1 MLRNF
6 PRRAFST
13 ELFSGILTG
22 GKPNVTALS
31 PPPAAAADVVAED
44 GEGLNQMLAHASTS
58 DMDELLGPRRI
69 RSTVVESAVRMIADY
84 FMVYDAMD
92 KVLLDQE
99 FKLEYG
105 STGLEGEEESDQDA
119 LVSINQNLLNSL
131 DKPSLQRVH
140 NNFFQDYIPTKL
152 GSANFYN
159 NYTQFSTAAPY
170 YSQPGSGEAYKS
182 LLYYMKNLRPEF
194 LSGLSK
200 QLMETKGVPD
210 LDVFHLVIRQ
220 LTLYRYSKPAQMALQ
235 CLLQSGISLNAETL
249 SIALKLAT
257 SNGDVEHFRQLSR
270 IFDLREP
277 PGLIDTNPL
286 FQNMSQ
292 TTPGKWDFQRKEMD
306 NLLRARFFP
315 NSGPKMNKKQMAY
328 LYTTLVEGFYKLN
341 WHNYIDMAIRKMIRQ
356 GIPLNVTLLT
366 VNFKVAKKTS
376 DPVRARWTWD
386 RLVELHNSDPA
397 QVDSKAYN
405 MAKLTAQTINDQRL
419 LDQIA
424 SFSFSKS
431 PPLSSRKRSPH
442 VVLSNNRQKAPPL
455 KKIKNLERDLV
466 IP

>member
-1 MLRNF
+1 M
-6 PRRAFST
+6 
-13 ELFSGILTG
+13 
-22 GKPNVTALS
+22 
-31 PPPAAAADVVAED
+31 VAED
-44 GEGLNQMLAHASTS
+44 GEGLHQVLAHSSAG

-105 STGLEGEEESDQDA
+105 STGLEAEVEAEETDQEA

-131 DKPSLQRVH
+131 DKPSLQKVH

-159 NYTQFSTAAPY
+159 NYTQFSAAGPY

-235 CLLQSGISLNAETL
+235 CLLQSGIPLNAETL

-257 SNGDVEHFRQLSR
+257 SSGDVEHFRQLSR

-277 PGLIDTNPL
+277 PGLMDTDPL

-292 TTPGKWDFQRKEMD
+292 TTPGRWDFQRKEMD

-315 NSGPKMNKKQMAY
+315 SNGPKMNKKQMGY
-328 LYTTLVEGFYKLN
+328 LYTTIVEGFYKFN
-341 WHNYIDMAIRKMIRQ
+341 WHNYIDIAIRKMIRQ
-356 GIPLNVTLLT
+356 GIPLNVSLLT

-386 RLVELHNSDPA
+386 RLVELHNTDPSR
-397 QVDSKAYN
+397 VDSKAYN
-405 MAKLTAQTINDQRL
+405 IAKLTAQSTNNQRL
-419 LDQIA
+419 LDEITA
-424 SFSFSKS
+424 FSFTKS
-431 PPLSSRKRSPH
+431 PPLSSRKHSPL
-442 VVLSNNRQKAPPL
+442 VTLSNNREKAPL
-455 KKIKNLERDLV
+455 KKVKNLERDLV